1 MRSKL
6 WGDNFFDSKGKKWV
20 KNNKGT
26 DDILL
31 QRAFVQFIMD
41 PIIKLTNTIIEGKK
55 KKVKKMIKGCGV
67 KLNTEEKQ
75 LEGKKLLKLVM

>member
-26 DDILL
+26 DGEML
-31 QRAFVQFIMD
+31 
-41 PIIKLTNTIIEGKK
+41 
-55 KKVKKMIKGCGV
+55 
-67 KLNTEEKQ
+67 
-75 LEGKKLLKLVM
+75 